1 MLVMKFGGTSIGT
14 VKAIKQTAKV
24 IQSKLDQKLII
35 VVSALAGVTNHLID
49 LANSAKSCKGY
60 RTKLKCIEDRH
71 LKVIKELG
79 LDKKLVVKE
88 FSNLH
93 AALKGIACLKELTP
107 RTLDKVMAV
116 GEICSAKIVAA
127 YLEKL
132 GVGAKAHNAWDIGIE
147 TDSVHTKATLNKKS
161 YQKIK
166 KSLGKL
172 NQNNVPVITGFIA
185 KDDKG
190 EITTFGKGGGDLT
203 AAIIGA
209 ALKVKEIQIWTD
221 VNGVMTCDPKVCKK
235 AKSISKMSFREAGE
249 LAYFGAK
256 ILHPASIQPAMKQNI
271 PVIVKNTF
279 NQKFPGTKVVCKK
292 AGKTLV
298 TGIALRKNIT
308 EITLESSRMLN
319 APGFMYQIFKVFHEE
334 EASVDLV
341 ATSEVSVS
349 LTLDEKIEH
358 LEVIEKKL
366 AKLGKVS
373 IKQNHSIICIVG
385 DGVKDNP
392 KLKGEIINTIAQANI
407 PIKMISQGAS
417 SINIGLVVEDKNA
430 VKAVRLLHRKFVER

>member
-14 VKAIKQTAKV
+14 AKAIKQTAKV
-24 IQSKLDQKLII
+24 IKSKLGQDLII
-35 VVSALAGVTNHLID
+35 VVSALAGVTNQLID
-49 LANSAKSCKGY
+49 LANLAKDCKGY
-60 RTKLKCIEDRH
+60 RSKLKEVEERH
-71 LKVIKELG
+71 LKIIKQLS
-79 LDKKLVVKE
+79 LDEKLISKE
-88 FSNLH
+88 FRELH
-93 AALKGIACLKELTP
+93 AALKGVACLKELTP
-107 RTLDKVMAV
+107 RTLDKVMSV

-127 YLEKL
+127 YLNKL
-132 GVGAKAHNAWDIGIE
+132 DIEAKAHNSWEIGIE
-147 TDSVHTKATLNKKS
+147 TDSVHTKATLNNKS

-166 KSLGKL
+166 KNLVKL
-172 NQNNVPVITGFIA
+172 KHVPVITGFIA

-190 EITTFGKGGGDLT
+190 EVTTFGKGGSDLT
-203 AAIIGA
+203 AAIIGT
-209 ALKVKEIQIWTD
+209 ALNVKEIQIWTD

-235 AKSISKMSFREAGE
+235 AKSINKMSFREAAE

-256 ILHPASIQPAMKQNI
+256 ILHPASIQPAMKKNI

-279 NQKFPGTKVVCKK
+279 NPSFPGTKVVCKK
-292 AGKTLV
+292 SGKTLV
-298 TGIALRKNIT
+298 TGIALRKDIT
-308 EITLESSRMLN
+308 EITIESSRMLN
-319 APGFMYQIFKVFHEE
+319 APGFMYQIFRVFHEE

-349 LTLDEKIEH
+349 LTLDEKSEH

-366 AKLGKVS
+366 ANLGKVS

-385 DGVKDNP
+385 DGVQDNP

-417 SINIGLVVEDKNA
+417 SINIGIVVENKDA
-430 VKAVRLLHRKFVER
+430 EKAVRLLHCRFVEG